1 MANQNKKPKLQPASG
16 RIIISQPT
24 LIDNIFTNSVILL
37 AEHDAEG
44 SFGVILNKPSDIK
57 LSALTEQHYTFDP
70 MVYFGGPVKVDS
82 LFFIHSRSDIPDSHE
97 LPNGLFWGGD
107 PEVVRTLLEVNLIT
121 PEEIKFFIGYS
132 GWSPG
137 QLDAEMN
144 QNSWLV
150 LEHDIFNV
158 MKEDVEKLW
167 RKTLLSMGEEYA
179 PWVNFPEN
187 PNLN

>member
-1 MANQNKKPKLQPASG
+1 MTPQSQNIKLAPAAG
-16 RIIISQPT
+16 RILISQPT

-37 AEHDAEG
+37 AEHDADG
-44 SFGVILNKPSDIK
+44 SFGVILNKPSDIN
-57 LSALTEQHYTFDP
+57 LSTLTDQQYAFDP
-70 MVYFGGPVKVDS
+70 LVYFGGPVKVDS
-82 LFFIHSRSDIPDSHE
+82 LFFIHTRSDIPGSHE
-97 LPNGLFWGGD
+97 LQNGLFWGGD
-107 PEVVRTLLEVNLIT
+107 TEVVRTLLEVKLIT
-121 PEEIKFFIGYS
+121 SEEIKFFIGYS

-137 QLDAEMN
+137 QLQAEME

-150 LEHDIFNV
+150 LEENAFDV
-158 MKEDVEKLW
+158 MKENVEKLW

>member
-1 MANQNKKPKLQPASG
+1 MTKHTPKVKLAPAAG
-16 RIIISQPT
+16 RILISQPT

-37 AEHDAEG
+37 AEHDADG
-44 SFGVILNKPSDIK
+44 SFGVILNKPSDINLSK
-57 LSALTEQHYTFDP
+57 LTDQHYSYDP
-70 MVYFGGPVKVDS
+70 IVHFGGPVKVDT
-82 LFFIHSRSDIPDSHE
+82 LFFIHSRSDIPGSHE
-97 LPNGLFWGGD
+97 LPSGLFWGGNPD
-107 PEVVRTLLEVNLIT
+107 VVRTLLEVNLIT
-121 PEEIKFFIGYS
+121 SEEIKFFIGYS

-137 QLDAEMN
+137 QLQVEME

-150 LEHDIFNV
+150 LEQNAFNV
-158 MKEDVEKLW
+158 MKENVEKLW